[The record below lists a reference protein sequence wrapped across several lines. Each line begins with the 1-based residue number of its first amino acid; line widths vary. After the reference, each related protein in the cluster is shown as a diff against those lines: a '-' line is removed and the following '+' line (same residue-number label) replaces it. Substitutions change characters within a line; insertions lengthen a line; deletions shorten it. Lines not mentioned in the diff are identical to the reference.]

1 MGVIKFKVNGVEY
14 CVSECDVSSNTTLL
28 DYVRLC
34 IGLHGTKYMCREGG
48 CGACIV
54 TVQRPPGKP
63 YAVNACMMPV
73 TSCHGLEIT
82 TIEGLGNRQK
92 GYHELQT
99 TLANEHGSQ
108 CGYCSPA
115 WVMAMYG
122 LLQGNPDITML
133 EVEKS
138 LSSNIC
144 RCTGYRPIM
153 DAFKKF
159 AKDAPRQIKLQDI
172 EDLKI
177 CKKTGEACDTSN
189 CEDSDWC
196 IVEQENGK
204 SRIIEIKLNDN
215 RLWVRVA
222 EVKDIFKILER
233 EGDDSYMLVCG
244 NTARGVYPI
253 DEYPRVLIDISGV
266 LELKGYETDQ
276 NLIVNAGTTLTEFL
290 KILEIVA
297 NEDDF
302 KYLKQI
308 YEHMLNVAHIPVRN
322 VASIAG
328 NLMIKNKHH
337 WFPSDIFL
345 LLELIGAQVTIQNRS
360 SGKRTLTMQQ
370 FLHTNMRATVILNVM
385 LPPLCKEDHVI
396 TFKVMPRSQNA
407 IAIINAGFLYKLGP
421 NNVVKDARIVFGALS
436 PTFSRACSTEQFL
449 KGKNLFTNLTLTS
462 ALKILEEELVI
473 KENPPAPS
481 VEYRKKTAL
490 GLFYKGLL
498 KLSPETN
505 LHARYRSGA
514 TVLSDVRPV
523 SRAVQVFETNQTVW
537 PVTQPIP
544 RREALIQCAGEASYT
559 EDRPLHPDEVFCA
572 FAVSTIAK
580 GDIVSIDASEAL
592 AYPGVIAFYTAK
604 DIPGINS
611 YTPPDSIIYTT
622 NEEVLASTSV
632 NYFNQA
638 IGIIVAK
645 DRHIADRAAK
655 LVKAT
660 YTNIKDPVLELK
672 DVIHDQARTS
682 PFIALD
688 ATDTGTDVTKVI
700 NGMNSIKGQYTFML
714 ETLTTVVRPSDD
726 GFDVYSASQWMEG
739 VQLMISRALGIDQNR
754 VDVHTRLVGGAYGIK
769 LSRGIQGAIAA
780 SLVVQK
786 LNVPCRIVQSL
797 TSNTRIV
804 GKRLPCITEFEAGV
818 NNSGTIQY
826 INYSIYEDA
835 GYMING
841 NLINFISIGQYNN
854 AYNRSRWSY
863 KSFNSVTDSAKNT
876 WVRAPGTLEHI
887 AMAEFVMEQ
896 ISYEMDLDPLNVRLA
911 NLDEAY
917 ASEMKEMLDNVIIK
931 SDYVKRR
938 ELVSK
943 FNADN
948 RWKKRGL
955 RFAFL
960 RWTPIG
966 AHNFYVNIS
975 VYRGDGSVA
984 ITHGGIEMGQGINT
998 KAAQVAA
1005 YLLNIPIDKIVVK
1018 GNDTVIAPNA
1028 SISGG
1033 SIVNQGVILGVSRAC
1048 RQLLDRLR
1056 PIREQMDNPT
1066 WEELIKK
1073 AHLDNVDLQAHGFT
1087 RTDEEYNF
1095 VVYGVILAEVELDVL
1110 TGQFEL
1116 LRVDLCEDVGQ
1127 SVSPEIDIGQVEG
1140 AFIMGLGYWTCENL
1154 VYAPTGELL
1163 TDRTWNYHPP
1173 LARDIPQ
1180 DWRVY
1185 FRKNSYSSD
1194 DIFGSKCIGEPPICM
1209 AVVVALALREAIT
1222 AARVDSGIP
1231 KTQWFPEDR
1240 PYTVER
1246 NALLCSTNTVEFK
1259 FN

>member
-14 CVSECDVSSNTTLL
+14 CVSECDVSSHTTLL
-28 DYVRLC
+28 DYVRLY
-34 IGLHGTKYMCREGG
+34 IGLYGTKYMCREGG

-54 TVQRPPGKP
+54 SVQRPPDKP
-63 YAVNACMMPV
+63 YAINACMMPI

-133 EVEKS
+133 DVEKS
-138 LSSNIC
+138 LSSNVC

-159 AKDAPRQIKLQDI
+159 ATDAPRQIKLQDI
-172 EDLKI
+172 EDLRI
-177 CKKTGEACDTSN
+177 CKKTGETCDTSN
-189 CEDSDWC
+189 CEDRAYPMD
-196 IVEQENGK
+196 EN
-204 SRIIEIKLNDN
+204 
-215 RLWVRVA
+215 
-222 EVKDIFKILER
+222 
-233 EGDDSYMLVCG
+233 
-244 NTARGVYPI
+244 
-253 DEYPRVLIDISGV
+253 PRVLIDISRV
-266 LELKGYETDQ
+266 QELKGYETDQ
-276 NLIVNAGTTLTEFL
+276 NLIVNACTTLTEFL
-290 KILEIVA
+290 EILLIVA
-297 NEDDF
+297 KEEDFD
-302 KYLKQI
+302 YLKKI
-308 YEHMLNVAHIPVRN
+308 YEHILNVAHIPVRN
-322 VASIAG
+322 V
-328 NLMIKNKHH
+328 
-337 WFPSDIFL
+337 
-345 LLELIGAQVTIQNRS
+345 
-360 SGKRTLTMQQ
+360 
-370 FLHTNMRATVILNVM
+370 
-385 LPPLCKEDHVI
+385 
-396 TFKVMPRSQNA
+396 MPRSQNA
-407 IAIINAGFLYKLGP
+407 IAVINAGFLYKLDS
-421 NNVVKDARIVFGALS
+421 NNVVKCARIVFGALS

-462 ALKILEEELVI
+462 ALKILEEELVVE
-473 KENPPAPS
+473 ENPPAPL

-490 GLFYKGLL
+490 ALFYKGLL
-498 KLSPETN
+498 KLSPEPN

-514 TVLSDVRPV
+514 TVLSDTRPV
-523 SRAVQVFETNQTVW
+523 SRGVQVFETNQTVW

-544 RREALIQCAGEASYT
+544 KREALIQCAGEAAYT
-559 EDRPLHPDEVFCA
+559 EDQPLHPDEVFCA
-572 FAVSTIAK
+572 FAVSTVAR

-632 NYFNQA
+632 KYFNQA
-638 IGIIVAK
+638 IGIVVATS
-645 DRHIADRAAK
+645 RYVADRAAK

-660 YTNIKDPVLELK
+660 YTNIKEPILELK
-672 DVIHDQARTS
+672 EVIHDQSRTS
-682 PFIALD
+682 QFIALD

-714 ETLTTVVRPSDD
+714 ETLTTVVRPSDE
-726 GFDVYSASQWMEG
+726 GLDVYTATQWMEG
-739 VQLMISRALGIDQNR
+739 
-754 VDVHTRLVGGAYGIK
+754 
-769 LSRGIQGAIAA
+769 
-780 SLVVQK
+780 
-786 LNVPCRIVQSL
+786 
-797 TSNTRIV
+797 
-804 GKRLPCITEFEAGV
+804 
-818 NNSGTIQY
+818 
-826 INYSIYEDA
+826 
-835 GYMING
+835 
-841 NLINFISIGQYNN
+841 
-854 AYNRSRWSY
+854 
-863 KSFNSVTDSAKNT
+863 
-876 WVRAPGTLEHI
+876 TLEHV
-887 AMAEFVMEQ
+887 AMAEFVIEQ
-896 ISYEMDLDPLNVRLA
+896 IAYEMDLDPLDVRLA

-917 ASEMKEMLDNVIIK
+917 ASEMKEMLDNMIIK

-938 ELVSK
+938 EFVNK

-955 RFAFL
+955 RFSFL
-960 RWTPIG
+960 RWTPVG
-966 AHNFYVNIS
+966 GLNFYVNIA
-975 VYRGDGSVA
+975 VYRGDGSIA

-1005 YLLNIPIDKIVVK
+1005 YLLKIPIDKIIVK
-1018 GNDTVIAPNA
+1018 GNDTVIAPNN
-1028 SISGG
+1028 SLSGG
-1033 SIVNQGVILGVSRAC
+1033 SIVNQDVIVGVTRAC
-1048 RQLLDRLR
+1048 QQLLDRLR
-1056 PIREQMDNPT
+1056 PIREQMDNPS

-1073 AHLDNVDLQAHGFT
+1073 AHLDNVDLQVHGFT

-1154 VYAPTGELL
+1154 VYAPSGELL
-1163 TDRTWNYHPP
+1163 TDRTWNYHTP

-1185 FRKNSYSSD
+1185 FRRNSFSAD
-1194 DIFGSKCIGEPPICM
+1194 VIFGTKCVGEPPICM
-1209 AVVVALALREAIT
+1209 AVVAALSLREAIT

-1231 KTQWFPEDR
+1231 KTQWYPEDG

-1246 NALLCSTNTVEFK
+1246 NALLCSTNTAEFT